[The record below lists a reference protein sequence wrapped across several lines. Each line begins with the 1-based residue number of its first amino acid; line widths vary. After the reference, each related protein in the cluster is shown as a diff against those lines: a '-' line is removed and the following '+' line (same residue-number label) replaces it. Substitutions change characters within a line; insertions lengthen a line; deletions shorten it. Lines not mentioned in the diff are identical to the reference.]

1 MSNLE
6 QIIFT
11 FQLQPVMIPVFS
23 GFSYIISGSY
33 ELEQE
38 FLKGILVPELQF
50 HYGFRPDDPVPVIPN
65 VLIYQLAN
73 AQMSIQNA

>member
-1 MSNLE
+1 M
-6 QIIFT
+6 
-11 FQLQPVMIPVFS
+11 
-23 GFSYIISGSY
+23 ISGSY

-50 HYGFRPDDPVPVIPN
+50 HYGFRPDDQVPVIPN